1 MVPGLTRTPSAQLD
15 ACRQDSSYSQGVYDI
30 NTIDSFP
37 PIHTHTCIH
46 TCSHTCASAYTVQ
59 EPFPPIPTSPNLP
72 RKPGPSPGHPRS
84 TPRLR
89 GRSVCPTAE
98 HVCGM
103 RLPQPVPALGRPGS
117 VLAAGLISPPTPQ
130 SSLLSPDILQ
140 EPTPSPFLWSS
151 EPSGHVSVTGK
162 GAGVAR
168 GPGWL
173 KAQAEG
179 KSR

>member
-15 ACRQDSSYSQGVYDI
+15 TCRQDSSYSQGLYDI

-37 PIHTHTCIH
+37 PHTHTCIH

-117 VLAAGLISPPTPQ
+117 VLAAGLVSPPTPQ

-151 EPSGHVSVTGK
+151 EPSGHVSVMGK